1 MNHKLTSVAVI
12 AGLLAFTSTVEAK
25 SLSSTPRGT
34 KVANGKQFDIYVELK
49 ESKPFAA
56 TNSMLNIYSTT
67 VVVHQT
73 GKNGNQRF
81 ISRMEAFDANLLD
94 PLMWQVGDFN
104 GDGFEDYRAV
114 SGISNEGCHTWTT
127 QTWLP
132 KSERFTRGAKVNY
145 ITDASGKKVKS
156 CYPLK

>member
-1 MNHKLTSVAVI
+1 MNHKLISAAVL
-12 AGLLAFTSTVEAK
+12 AGLFVFTSMAEAK
-25 SLSSTPRGT
+25 KLPSPPAGT
-34 KVANGKQFDIYVELK
+34 KVVSGKQLDIYVELK

-56 TNSMLNIYSTT
+56 TSSMLNIYSTT

-73 GKNGNQRF
+73 LEHGRQRF

-94 PLMWQVGDFN
+94 PSMWQVGDFN

-114 SGISNEGCHTWTT
+114 SGISNNGCHTWAT

-132 KSERFTRGAKVNY
+132 KRARFTYGAKNTY

-156 CYPLK
+156 CYP